1 MTYKFLDHTSD
12 IGVEVRSSDFKGAL
26 VEAIFGLIEII
37 FGKSFVDFNCEA
49 NFETLEVSSFDKES
63 LIVDTLNEILYLID
77 TRKIIPVKPEILD
90 LSNNKVILRYK
101 PFHFNFDDYPI
112 HLYVKA
118 VTFHQLEI
126 IENENET
133 IIKYFVDI

>member
-26 VEAIFGLIEII
+26 VEAICGLIEII
-37 FGKSFVDFNCEA
+37 FGKSFVDFDCEA

>member
-12 IGVEVRSSDFKGAL
+12 IGVEVRSTDFKGAL

-37 FGKSFVDFNCEA
+37 FGKSFVDFDCEV
-49 NFETLEVSSFDKES
+49 NFETLEISSFDKES

-90 LSNNKVILRYK
+90 LSNNKVTLRYK